1 MVMHEHKAFVLLA
14 EDKGV
19 PLPCIPSH
27 QSPDCVV
34 AQRARESD
42 MTYIPTLHI
51 CLEKERGER
60 KISDVSDTGDA
71 SQEVC

>member
-1 MVMHEHKAFVLLA
+1 MVMLEHKALVLLV

-27 QSPDCVV
+27 QSPDCI
-34 AQRARESD
+34 AQHAKESS
-42 MTYIPTLHI
+42 MTYLPTLHI

-60 KISDVSDTGDA
+60 KISDVSDIGDA
-71 SQEVC
+71 IQEVC